1 MELVLKFLFDWNDL
15 PLVSSDLAGTGGKIR
30 QDLEDFQV
38 IERPAYPLSGEGD
51 HLYLWLEKRGNT
63 TKFVLD
69 ALRDQ
74 LGIKQKDIGVAG
86 LKDRHA
92 VTRQWISIPRKF
104 ESRLERL
111 QLDGLKILE
120 TTYHGN
126 KLGVGH
132 LRGNTFRL
140 RVRDAVPD
148 ALERARAIIARL
160 ESFGVPNY
168 FGPQRFGNTGR
179 NAERGLELVKDGR
192 MRGPEG
198 IPLKRF
204 LIGSLQSLL
213 FNHYVRLRFE
223 RGVLDAVLGGDVAK
237 KHETGGMFT
246 VTDAEL
252 ESPRAKNLEISATGP
267 LYGKKVMPA
276 LGVSRALEDEVLEA
290 FELTWEGFK
299 NRTGSRRI
307 TRVKLEHLELE
318 AADDGFWISFDLPKG
333 SFATVVLREVMK
345 INVDGLETEDEE
357 ESETE

>member
-1 MELVLKFLFDWNDL
+1 LKFSFDWNDL
-15 PLVSSDLAGTGGKIR
+15 PLVSHDLPGTGGQIR
-30 QDLEDFQV
+30 TELEDFQV
-38 IERPAYPLSGEGD
+38 IERPAYPLSGEGE
-51 HLYLWLEKRGNT
+51 HLYVWLEKRGNT
-63 TKFVLD
+63 TKFIMD
-69 ALRDQ
+69 AIRDQ
-74 LGIKQKDIGVAG
+74 LNIKQKDIGVAG

-92 VTRQWISIPRKF
+92 VTKQWISIPRKF
-104 ESRLERL
+104 ESRLEGL
-111 QLDGLKILE
+111 KLEGLKILE
-120 TTYHGN
+120 TNYHGN

-132 LRGNTFRL
+132 LRGNTFKL
-140 RVRDAVPD
+140 RVRDALPN
-148 ALERARAIIARL
+148 ALENARAIIVRL
-160 ESFGVPNY
+160 EQFGVPNY

-223 RGVLDAVLGGDVAK
+223 RGVLDAMLEGDVAK

-246 VTDAEL
+246 VADAAL

-276 LGVSRALEDEVLEA
+276 LSESRALEDEVLAA

-307 TRVKLEHLELE
+307 TRVKLENLELE
-318 AADDGFWISFDLPKG
+318 AADGGFWISFDLPKG
-333 SFATVVLREVMK
+333 SFATVVLREIMK
-345 INVDGLETEDEE
+345 VNVDGIEMEDEDQT
-357 ESETE
+357 ES

>member
-1 MELVLKFLFDWNDL
+1 LKFSFDWNDL
-15 PLVSSDLAGTGGKIR
+15 PLVSHDLPGTGGQIR
-30 QDLEDFQV
+30 TELEDFQV
-38 IERPAYPLSGEGD
+38 IERPAYPLSGEGE
-51 HLYLWLEKRGNT
+51 HLYVWLEKRGNT
-63 TKFVLD
+63 TKFIMD
-69 ALRDQ
+69 AIRDQ
-74 LGIKQKDIGVAG
+74 LNIKQKDIGVAG

-92 VTRQWISIPRKF
+92 VTKQWISIPRKF
-104 ESRLERL
+104 ESRLEGL
-111 QLDGLKILE
+111 KLEGLKILE
-120 TTYHGN
+120 TNYHGN

-132 LRGNTFRL
+132 LRGNTFKL
-140 RVRDAVPD
+140 RVRDALPN
-148 ALERARAIIARL
+148 ALENARAIIVRL
-160 ESFGVPNY
+160 EQFGVPNY

-223 RGVLDAVLGGDVAK
+223 RGVLDAMLEGDVAK
-237 KHETGGMFT
+237 KHETGGRFT
-246 VTDAEL
+246 VADAAL

-276 LGVSRALEDEVLEA
+276 LSESRALEDEVLAA

-307 TRVKLEHLELE
+307 TRVKLENLELE
-318 AADDGFWISFDLPKG
+318 AADGGFWISFDLPKG
-333 SFATVVLREVMK
+333 SFATVVLREIMK
-345 INVDGLETEDEE
+345 VNVDGIEMEDEDQV
-357 ESETE
+357 ES

>member
-1 MELVLKFLFDWNDL
+1 MKFLFDWNDL
-15 PLVSSDLAGTGGKIR
+15 PLISSDLAGTGGKIR
-30 QDLEDFQV
+30 QELEDFQV
-38 IERPAYPLSGEGD
+38 FERPAYPFSGEGE
-51 HLYLWLEKRGNT
+51 HLFIWLEKRGNT
-63 TKFVLD
+63 TKFIMD
-69 ALRDQ
+69 AFRDQ
-74 LGIKQKDIGVAG
+74 LNIKQKDIGVAG

-92 VTRQWISIPRKF
+92 VTRQWISIPKKF
-104 ESRLERL
+104 EPRLSALKLE
-111 QLDGLKILE
+111 GLEILE

-132 LRGNTFRL
+132 LRGNTFKL
-140 RVRDAVPD
+140 RIRDAAPD
-148 ALERARAIIARL
+148 SLERARAIVERL
-160 ESFGVPNY
+160 NTFGVPNY

-192 MRGPEG
+192 MRGPES

-223 RGVLDAVLGGDVAK
+223 RGVLDAMLEGDVAK

-246 VTDAEL
+246 VADANL
-252 ESPRAKNLEISATGP
+252 ESVRAKNLEISATGP

-276 LGVSRALEDEVLEA
+276 LGVSKELEDEVLAA
-290 FELTWEGFK
+290 FDLTWEGFK

-307 TRVKLEHLELE
+307 TRVKLENLTLSP
-318 AADDGFWISFDLPKG
+318 ADDGFWIAFDLPKG
-333 SFATVVLREVMK
+333 SFATVVLREIMK
-345 INVDGLETEDEE
+345 VNVDGLETEDEG